1 MKKRTIA
8 ILVALMLLAGCQT
21 LPSAAPSQEDTP
33 NMEEI
38 IQQSVDEAV
47 QEKMSEYQEELEKKD
62 QEIATLKEQLEELSK
77 QQEPPAESDEG
88 KASPVPESRPEET
101 PPELEIPFQPDPKP
115 APSQSSTVSASY
127 DPYDLKNMYP
137 GFVWEGIE
145 EAEEESYTA
154 GCLLE
159 EAAEAVHLIN
169 EEREAYGLATL
180 AIDENLMELA
190 ETRAEEMRTS
200 YSHTRPDGT
209 SVMDLHYGE
218 NGGRKTSPE
227 EQVNSWMNSE
237 GHRKNILAEK
247 YHHIGVGCY
256 QAENGNIY
264 WAAVFSLD

>member
-1 MKKRTIA
+1 MKKRTTA

-21 LPSAAPSQEDTP
+21 LPSAAPSQEGTP

-38 IQQSVDEAV
+38 IQKSVDEAI
-47 QEKMSEYQEELEKKD
+47 QEKMLEYQEELEKKD
-62 QEIATLKEQLEELSK
+62 HEIAALKEQLKELSE
-77 QQEPPAESDEG
+77 QQEPPAESD
-88 KASPVPESRPEET
+88 VEET
-101 PPELEIPFQPDPKP
+101 PPTLESQPEEIPPEPEP
-115 APSQSSTVSASY
+115 VPSQPTASPVSY

-159 EAAEAVHLIN
+159 EAAEAVRLIN
-169 EEREAYGLATL
+169 EERVTYGLAAL

-247 YHHIGVGCY
+247 YHHIGMGCY